1 MFYILFKKKRFIKQL
16 IVFLHT
22 EDVVS
27 LLSSAFKSSC
37 AVEKS
42 DGAVLSCPDVEE
54 ASRRLGSP
62 ILLAFNDK
70 DRRCPKEL
78 ALARR
83 DLFHHLWISST

>member
-1 MFYILFKKKRFIKQL
+1 MFYILFTKIRFIKQL

-37 AVEKS
+37 AVEKL
-42 DGAVLSCPDVEE
+42 DGVDLFFSDVEE

-83 DLFHHLWISST
+83 DFFHHLWRSST